1 MLEVKKLAKSYNNRL
16 LFKNINF
23 EIFPHS
29 IHLLEGANGA
39 GKSTLF
45 KILIGLVNS
54 DAGEIKTKIDI
65 SEVGYLAH
73 ATFLYP
79 QLTALENL
87 RFWHN
92 THTQKNFTDEE
103 YINILEIVGL
113 ARFAHEQV
121 RIFSRGMAQK
131 LNIARLIAQ
140 KPKLYL
146 LDEPSTG
153 LDTQAKNFLITHIQD
168 AKKAGSAIFWISHDK
183 EQDRQYADYI
193 HLLENK
199 TLATINTEENIN
211 GVRNV

>member
-1 MLEVKKLAKSYNNRL
+1 MLEVTKLAKSYNNRL
-16 LFKNINF
+16 LFKNVDF
-23 EIFPHS
+23 KIFPQS
-29 IHLLEGANGA
+29 IHLLQGVNGA

-54 DAGEIKTKIDI
+54 DTGEIKTEIDI

-92 THTQKNFTDEE
+92 VHTQKNLKDEE
-103 YINILEIVGL
+103 YISILERVGL

-131 LNIARLIAQ
+131 LNIARLLAQ
-140 KPKLYL
+140 KPRLYL

-153 LDTQAKNFLITHIQD
+153 LDIQAKNFLIENIQQ
-168 AKKAGSAIFWISHDK
+168 AKKEGSAVFWISHDI
-183 EQDRQYADYI
+183 EQDKQYADYI
-193 HLLENK
+193 HTLENK
-199 TLATINTEENIN
+199 TLTTLDNNK
-211 GVRNV
+211 GLV